1 MNFWKNL
8 RIGLSV
14 LVVAVG
20 LLALLAAWLETAQNP
35 SSFTSTPPAQA
46 KAALPAPTTSGL

>member
-20 LLALLAAWLETAQNP
+20 LLALLAAWIQTAQNP
-35 SSFTSTPPAQA
+35 SSFTSTPPAQG